1 MKKLLLAFVTG
12 GMLLT
17 MAACGS
23 NNNNNT
29 SDTKDSSEPA
39 SVANGEKFFK
49 QTCASCHG
57 GNLEGIIGPS
67 LKKVGAKYS
76 EKDIEN
82 IIHDGRGSMPSGVL
96 KGNEAKSVA
105 MWLATKK

>member
-1 MKKLLLAFVTG
+1 
-12 GMLLT
+12 MLLT

-23 NNNNNT
+23 NNNDST
-29 SDTKDSSEPA
+29 SKTDDSNVQV
-39 SVANGEKFFK
+39 SVENGEKFFK

-76 EKDIEN
+76 EKDIEK
-82 IIHDGRGSMPSGVL
+82 IIHDGRGSMPPEAL
-96 KGNEAKSVA
+96 KGNKAKSVA